1 MTPANHPREVTLR
14 SHSFANNPRETP
26 TRFRKEP
33 VYRNT
38 TVGFR
43 TRARCRCP
51 R

>member
-1 MTPANHPREVTLR
+1 MNPPESITLR
-14 SHSFANNPRETP
+14 SYSFGNDPRAVP
-26 TRFRKEP
+26 ARVRKEP

-43 TRARCRCP
+43 TRTRCRQS

>member
-1 MTPANHPREVTLR
+1 MNPPRSVTLR
-14 SHSFANNPRETP
+14 SYSFGNDPRAVP
-26 TRFRKEP
+26 ARVRKEP

-43 TRARCRCP
+43 LRARCRCP